1 MNKFSDMV
9 NEEVGS
15 GSIFKLGLDIH
26 GVVDAMPEFFSFLT
40 DSFIKNG
47 GEVHIITGGRWD
59 DEFETMLTR
68 FGIKWTHKF
77 SVYDYLKENGAEQ
90 NGKIQFPDGTIQR
103 KFNDEDWDKV
113 KSDYCREH
121 NISLHIDDTLAYNN
135 YFTTPFARLWS
146 HSGQSKSSHKEVRH
160 LD

>member
-1 MNKFSDMV
+1 MKKIS
-9 NEEVGS
+9 
-15 GSIFKLGLDIH
+15 LDIH
-26 GVVDAMPEFFSFLT
+26 GVIDSMPELFSFL
-40 DSFIKNG
+40 SESIVNNG
-47 GEVHIITGGRWD
+47 GEVHIVTGGRWD
-59 DEFETMLTR
+59 EKLEKQLIKLN
-68 FGIKWTHKF
+68 IKWTHKF
-77 SVYDYLKENGAEQ
+77 SVYDHLKENGAEQ
-90 NGKIQFPDGTIQR
+90 NGKIQFPDGTVQR